1 MGFWPSLFLL
11 SQFPVCWA
19 SCHFH
24 LAGFSSPS
32 ASTVGVFTE
41 LGFFCVW
48 PWPRGGQAEVV
59 SARLN
64 PSNGTIDVMGVC
76 NFLGSVLLQQKFEAT
91 DGPVLQ
97 LSFIWQVKENTSL
110 RCEGRLTQR
119 LEKKRDQRPNFG
131 SFYCMFFLLTLS
143 LPYVNWASQEG
154 CLFYLKFSLQ
164 SLDLP
169 LFYF

>member
-97 LSFIWQVKENTSL
+97 LSFIWQAKENTFL
-110 RCEGRLTQR
+110 RHEGGPTQKKQS
-119 LEKKRDQRPNFG
+119 EKNPTAQF
-131 SFYCMFFLLTLS
+131 
-143 LPYVNWASQEG
+143 
-154 CLFYLKFSLQ
+154 
-164 SLDLP
+164 
-169 LFYF
+169 